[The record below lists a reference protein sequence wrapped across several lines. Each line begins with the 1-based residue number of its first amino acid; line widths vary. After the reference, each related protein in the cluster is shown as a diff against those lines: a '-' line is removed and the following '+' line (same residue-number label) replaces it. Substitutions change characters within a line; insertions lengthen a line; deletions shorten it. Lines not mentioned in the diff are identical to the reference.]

1 MAQALLSR
9 PGPTHDGHPSA
20 VDIGEIPR
28 ERGLVDNASED
39 RNGSWTGLLSVSR
52 SEALLLVDG
61 LRSIEYWEYATELDL
76 PRRNGEVYLPE
87 DDGSWWGD
95 VEAGSDEENA
105 IDQIRILRRLADRIE
120 AEVGEA

>member
-1 MAQALLSR
+1 M
-9 PGPTHDGHPSA
+9 
-20 VDIGEIPR
+20 
-28 ERGLVDNASED
+28 DNASED

-105 IDQIRILRRLADRIE
+105 IEQIRILRRLADRIE